1 MTVDRV
7 IRQDGAQ
14 VSLEQLSGEVSAS
27 LFQTDKHYALCAE
40 VARAQVTDEG
50 VFKVLHNLL
59 ALKSRVLMGLSA
71 LLAEPELGLPPPR
84 QVVLSPALVRAV
96 GQTLS
101 ARGIEVVP
109 LPHDTPLL
117 PRSVA
122 VAFFLKAVLH
132 RLYRLVA
139 RPVLAGVP
147 MVRAWVDVTDV
158 MYDQLYERAQVRVFP
173 FSHGMRRQLAYVRS
187 LGRRG
192 VRWSFDGVPFRVAD
206 ALAALLAPGATR
218 HLRLARAEWLAY
230 DRFGRELLRAGVK
243 EVYSSDEYEVGAVAA
258 GARLRQGGAAYVN
271 TAHGIGLYC
280 PQVAYTRFDYLND
293 YQAAFYRRMGNPM
306 ALNKRE
312 KMNSRLPFERNE
324 LEQADPLALVY
335 VHQNFEAYNLP
346 SERAAQDRI
355 MGALSPLA
363 RSLGLQ
369 AVLKLHPNTPAAR
382 FRADL
387 PADVRVAG
395 RWDELRGLRP
405 VFLTI
410 YSTAYYE
417 LAPVAPVLVYRA
429 PTYSPQVYL
438 DGEFQTFDVSDLAER
453 VAPLRDRATWA
464 ALVDRQWQSL
474 QGVPA

>member
-27 LFQTDKHYALCAE
+27 LFQTDGHYAL
-40 VARAQVTDEG
+40 
-50 VFKVLHNLL
+50 LHNLL
-59 ALKSRVLMGLSA
+59 ALKSRVLMGLTA
-71 LLAEPELGLPPPR
+71 LLSEPELGLPPPR
-84 QVVLSPALVRAV
+84 QVVLSPVLARAV
-96 GQTLS
+96 GKTLS
-101 ARGIEVVP
+101 ARGIEVVA
-109 LPHDTPLL
+109 LAHDTPLL

-122 VAFFLKAVLH
+122 TAFFLKAVLH

-139 RPVLAGVP
+139 RPLLAGVP
-147 MVRAWVDVTDV
+147 MVRAWVDITDV
-158 MYDQLYERAQVRVFP
+158 MYGQVYPQAQVRVFP
-173 FSHGMRRQLAYVRS
+173 FSYGLGRQLAYVRS

-192 VRWSFDGVPFRVAD
+192 VRWSFDGVPFRLWD
-206 ALAALLAPGATR
+206 ALAALLSPGATR
-218 HLRLARAEWLAY
+218 HLRLARAEWQAY
-230 DRFGRELLRAGVK
+230 DRFGRDLLRAGVRQI
-243 EVYSSDEYEVGAVAA
+243 YSSDEYEVGAVAA
-258 GARLRQGGAAYVN
+258 GERLRQGGAEYVN

-280 PQVAYTRFDYLND
+280 PQVAYTRFEYLND

-306 ALNKRE
+306 ALSKRK
-312 KMNSRLPFERNE
+312 KMNSRLPFERQD
-324 LEQADPLALVY
+324 LEQASPLALVY

-355 MGALSPLA
+355 MGALSPVA
-363 RSLGLQ
+363 RSLGVQ

-387 PADVRVAG
+387 PSDVRVAG

-453 VAPLRDRATWA
+453 VASLKDRSTWS
-464 ALVDRQWQSL
+464 ALVDRQRQSL
-474 QGVPA
+474 GVPA

>member
-1 MTVDRV
+1 MSSDRV
-7 IRQDGAQ
+7 IRHDGTH
-14 VSLEQLSGEVSAS
+14 VSLAQLSGEVSAS
-27 LFQTDKHYALCAE
+27 LFQTDLHYGLCAQ
-40 VARAQVTDEG
+40 VARAQVADEG

-59 ALKSRVLMGLSA
+59 ALKSRVLMGLTA
-71 LLAEPELGLPPPR
+71 LLSEPAPGLAPPR
-84 QVVLSPALVRAV
+84 QVLLSPALARAV
-96 GQTLS
+96 GPTL
-101 ARGIEVVP
+101 AERGIEVVP
-109 LPHDTPLL
+109 LGRDTPLL

-122 VAFFLKAVLH
+122 VAFALKVVLH
-132 RLYRLVA
+132 RLYRLLA
-139 RPVLAGVP
+139 RPLLAGVP

-158 MYDQLYERAQVRVFP
+158 MYGQLYERAQVRVFP
-173 FSHGMRRQLAYVRS
+173 FSYGLGRQLAYVRS

-192 VRWSFDGVPFRVAD
+192 VRWSFDGVPYRLWD
-206 ALAALLAPGATR
+206 ALAALLSPGATR
-218 HLRLARAEWLAY
+218 HLRLARAEWRAY
-230 DRFGRELLRAGVK
+230 DRFGRDLLRAGVRQ
-243 EVYSSDEYEVGAVAA
+243 VYSSDEYEVGVVAA
-258 GARLRQGGAAYVN
+258 GERLRQGGAEYVN

-312 KMNSRLPFERNE
+312 KMNSRLPFERQD
-324 LEQADPLALVY
+324 LEQAGPLALVY

-346 SERAAQDRI
+346 SERAAQARI

-363 RSLGLQ
+363 RSLGVQ

-387 PADVRVAG
+387 PPDVRVAG

-438 DGEFQTFDVSDLAER
+438 DGDFQTFDVADLAGQ
-453 VAPLRDRATWA
+453 VALLKDRATWA
-464 ALVDRQWQSL
+464 ALVDRQRRSL
-474 QGVPA
+474 EGMPA

>member
-1 MTVDRV
+1 VTLDRV
-7 IRQDGAQ
+7 IRRDGTE
-14 VSLEQLSGEVSAS
+14 VSLDQLSGEVSAS
-27 LFQTDKHYALCAE
+27 LFQTDHHYALCAQ
-40 VARAQVTDEG
+40 VARAQVADEG
-50 VFKVLHNLL
+50 VYKVLHNLL
-59 ALKSRVLMGLSA
+59 ALKSRVLMGLTA
-71 LLAEPELGLPPPR
+71 LLSEPQLGLEPPR
-84 QVVLSPALVRAV
+84 QVLLSRAV
-96 GQTLS
+96 VGAVGDTLA
-101 ARGIEVVP
+101 ARGIEVVT
-109 LPHDTPLL
+109 LTHDTPLL

-139 RPVLAGVP
+139 RPLLAGVP

-158 MYDQLYERAQVRVFP
+158 MYGQLYERAQVRVFP
-173 FSHGMRRQLAYVRS
+173 FSYGLGRQFVYVRS

-192 VRWSFDGVPFRVAD
+192 VRWSFDGVPFGVSD
-206 ALAALLAPGATR
+206 AVAALLSPGNSR
-218 HLRLARAEWLAY
+218 HLRLARAEWKAY
-230 DRFGRELLRAGVK
+230 DRFGRELLRAGVN
-243 EVYSSDEYEVGAVAA
+243 ELYSSDEFEVGAVAA
-258 GARLRQGGAAYVN
+258 GERLRQGGAAYVN

-280 PQVAYTRFDYLND
+280 PQVAYTRFEYLND
-293 YQAAFYRRMGNPM
+293 YQAAFYRSLGNPM
-306 ALNKRE
+306 ALRRRD
-312 KMNSRLPFERNE
+312 KMNSRLPFERQE
-324 LEQADPLALVY
+324 LEQADPLAVVY

-355 MGALSPLA
+355 MRALSPLA
-363 RSLGLQ
+363 RSLGVQ

-417 LAPVAPVLVYRA
+417 LSLVAPVLVYRA

-438 DGEFQTFDVSDLAER
+438 DGEFETFDLSDLAER
-453 VAPLRDRATWA
+453 IASLKDRAIWA
-464 ALVDRQWQSL
+464 ALADRQRQSL